1 MSIFD
6 EAIGYLRK
14 DTTYA
19 NAFAP
24 IELEIPFDLQPSD
37 FLGFA
42 KRDLDTNLEHSVIN
56 ALSNTKRALE
66 CQCDLLLLVFGFSNQ
81 LRKKKWNLPNKIDL
95 ILELGVVAP
104 RILRRVNKTRNL
116 LEHEYTRPDK
126 SKVEDALDFVDMF
139 VVYTNSFIKSAK
151 CYASFAPSG
160 TSDIHLTVEY
170 DYKTGRFLM
179 NGDIFPD
186 KNRKYKLN
194 NSVPDYKEFLK
205 SYAKKF
211 LTG

>member
-6 EAIGYLRK
+6 KAIDYLRK

-19 NAFAP
+19 NALAP
-24 IELEIPFDLQPSD
+24 IELEIPFDLRPSD
-37 FLGFA
+37 FLKFA
-42 KRDLDTNLEHSVIN
+42 ENDLDVNLKHSVIN

-81 LRKKKWNLPNKIDL
+81 PRKKKWNFPTKLDL

-104 RILRRVNKTRNL
+104 RILRRVNKMRNL
-116 LEHEYTRPDK
+116 LEHEYIWPDK
-126 SKVEDALDFVDMF
+126 SKVEDALDVVSMF
-139 VVYTNSFIKSAK
+139 IAYTSSFIKSAK

-170 DYKTGRFLM
+170 DYKIGRFLM
-179 NGDIFPD
+179 NGDVFPV

-194 NSVPDYKEFLK
+194 NSAPEYKEFLE

-211 LTG
+211 LIG